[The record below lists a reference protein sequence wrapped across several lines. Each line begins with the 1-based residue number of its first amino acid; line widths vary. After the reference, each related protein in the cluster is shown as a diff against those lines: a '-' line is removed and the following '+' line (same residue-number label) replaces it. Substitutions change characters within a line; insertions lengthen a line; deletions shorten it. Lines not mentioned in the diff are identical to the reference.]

1 MKKIVSPMLPFFMI
15 VCLQS
20 MAANFAH
27 PVTPTIIQNLGL
39 GDYMFGLAFAGM
51 AGTSFLFSP
60 FWGKLA
66 DYVQSRT
73 ILLICNLG
81 YAVGQILFSLGT
93 TEVTIM
99 MARFVSGFF
108 VGGVNVCMLTYT
120 VNMSAPEQRGSHLTI
135 QATAV
140 TVAGTFGYMIGGVL
154 GEVSV
159 NLAFG
164 MQALCL
170 SLSAFLFFFLLKND
184 RTDRQGHIPMGQ
196 VVRNANPFAA
206 FLSAKQFMTMLFGVL
221 FVVVFMI
228 NFAFTAYDQ
237 CFNYYIKDQFGFSSM
252 YNGFI
257 KAAIGLISLLANM
270 TLCMY
275 IIRKTDTARS
285 EVKVLL
291 VSAIAL
297 FGAIIGD
304 AVVPF
309 ILLTVVYLSM
319 NAVSVPVLQ
328 SIVADR
334 APHESS
340 NIVMGFYNAIRSFGQ
355 VWGATFAG
363 FAYSAGPKVPFLW
376 AGIALIIG
384 GLGTVVYIILSHR
397 RNETCGKA

>member
-1 MKKIVSPMLPFFMI
+1 
-15 VCLQS
+15 
-20 MAANFAH
+20 
-27 PVTPTIIQNLGL
+27 
-39 GDYMFGLAFAGM
+39 
-51 AGTSFLFSP
+51 
-60 FWGKLA
+60 
-66 DYVQSRT
+66 
-73 ILLICNLG
+73 
-81 YAVGQILFSLGT
+81 
-93 TEVTIM
+93 
-99 MARFVSGFF
+99 
-108 VGGVNVCMLTYT
+108 
-120 VNMSAPEQRGSHLTI
+120 
-135 QATAV
+135 
-140 TVAGTFGYMIGGVL
+140 
-154 GEVSV
+154 
-159 NLAFG
+159 
-164 MQALCL
+164 
-170 SLSAFLFFFLLKND
+170 
-184 RTDRQGHIPMGQ
+184 
-196 VVRNANPFAA
+196 
-206 FLSAKQFMTMLFGVL
+206 MTMLFGVL

-275 IIRKTDTARS
+275 IIRRTDTARS

-355 VWGATFAG
+355 VCGATFAG

>member
-1 MKKIVSPMLPFFMI
+1 MLGFFMI

-60 FWGKLA
+60 FWGRLA

-81 YAVGQILFSLGT
+81 YALGQILFSLGT

-120 VNMSAPEQRGSHLTI
+120 VNMSEPARRGGNLTV

-170 SLSAFLFFFLLKND
+170 SLSALLFFFLLKND
-184 RTDRQGHIPMGQ
+184 RTERQKAIPLGQ
-196 VVRNANPFAA
+196 VARKANPFAA
-206 FLSAKQFMTMLFGVL
+206 FMSAGQFMTTLFAVL
-221 FVVVFMI
+221 FSVVFMV

-275 IIRKTDTARS
+275 IIRKTDAARS
-285 EVKVLL
+285 EVKVLF
-291 VSAIAL
+291 VSALAL
-297 FGAIIGD
+297 FGAILGD

-328 SIVADR
+328 SVVADG
-334 APHESS
+334 APQEKS

-355 VWGATFAG
+355 VCGAAFAG
-363 FAYSAGPKVPFLW
+363 FVYSAGPKVPFLW
-376 AGIALIIG
+376 AGVALILG
-384 GLGTVVYIILSHR
+384 GLGTVLYIILSNR
-397 RNETCGKA
+397 RNSTCGKA

>member
-140 TVAGTFGYMIGGVL
+140 TVAGTFGY
-154 GEVSV
+154 SPYY
-159 NLAFG
+159 FKYSHTT
-164 MQALCL
+164 
-170 SLSAFLFFFLLKND
+170 SLNFSITYFTSSSDN
-184 RTDRQGHIPMGQ
+184 
-196 VVRNANPFAA
+196 
-206 FLSAKQFMTMLFGVL
+206 
-221 FVVVFMI
+221 FV
-228 NFAFTAYDQ
+228 
-237 CFNYYIKDQFGFSSM
+237 C
-252 YNGFI
+252 NG
-257 KAAIGLISLLANM
+257 NV
-270 TLCMY
+270 
-275 IIRKTDTARS
+275 IR
-285 EVKVLL
+285 
-291 VSAIAL
+291 
-297 FGAIIGD
+297 
-304 AVVPF
+304 
-309 ILLTVVYLSM
+309 
-319 NAVSVPVLQ
+319 
-328 SIVADR
+328 
-334 APHESS
+334 
-340 NIVMGFYNAIRSFGQ
+340 
-355 VWGATFAG
+355 
-363 FAYSAGPKVPFLW
+363 LW
-376 AGIALIIG
+376 
-384 GLGTVVYIILSHR
+384 
-397 RNETCGKA
+397 